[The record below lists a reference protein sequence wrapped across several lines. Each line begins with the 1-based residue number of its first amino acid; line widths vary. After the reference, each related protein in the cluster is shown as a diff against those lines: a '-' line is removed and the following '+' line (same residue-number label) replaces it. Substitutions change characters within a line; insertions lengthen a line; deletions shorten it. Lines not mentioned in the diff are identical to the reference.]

1 MISELLSPYCRW
13 CESQST
19 TEALGQI
26 IANELAL
33 LNDPDYLVREV
44 IGTGEFDWDFRC
56 LDEGFLALVRPYL
69 SQSSGSLPLFQ
80 SALQDLGAD
89 TSENRVACL
98 LIEFGH
104 FATLINDYYTFH
116 PDLTGG
122 AVNAKRASLLTQLRY
137 AGQYLS
143 MYPRYL
149 LVNDKFSLSD
159 PQQINLHEA
168 LAGSV
173 VIQGASRGV
182 ALKWSNSANLPKPR
196 DHYLQNCINTIHSYV
211 VFPVVLACIL
221 ANVDRETISEIR
233 VAIGH
238 LALAIKLAIERE
250 LFDGLPTNLSDAA
263 RSTASLLSS
272 SNHPGIDYDGV
283 IDDCLATLTRKLSHI
298 GLLEQ
303 WGKGLALALS
313 KRTAG
318 SQHA

>member
-19 TEALGQI
+19 TAALRQI

-33 LNDPDYLVREV
+33 LDDSDYLVREV
-44 IGTGEFDWDFRC
+44 IGTGEFEWDFRC
-56 LDEGFLALVRPYL
+56 LDDGFLALVRPYL

-80 SALQDLGAD
+80 SALQELGAD
-89 TSENRVACL
+89 TSENRLACL

-104 FATLINDYYTFH
+104 YATLINDYYTFH
-116 PDLTGG
+116 PDLAGG
-122 AVNAKRASLLTQLRY
+122 AVDAKRTSLLTQLRY

-149 LVNDKFSLSD
+149 LVSDKFSLSD

-182 ALKWSNSANLPKPR
+182 ALKWSFSADRPKSR

-211 VFPVVLACIL
+211 VFPVVLAFIL

-233 VAIGH
+233 VAIGY
-238 LALAIKLAIERE
+238 LALAMKLSIERE
-250 LFDGLPTNLSDAA
+250 LLGGLPSNLSDAA
-263 RSTASLLSS
+263 RTTASLLSS
-272 SNHPGIDYDGV
+272 SNHAGIDYDRV
-283 IDDCLATLTRKLSHI
+283 IDDCLSTLTQNLSRI
-298 GLLEQ
+298 GLLNE
-303 WGKGLALALS
+303 WGEGLALALS
-313 KRTAG
+313 KRTEG
-318 SQHA
+318 IPHA